1 MGVPKTALEQEAA
14 ADRAIEEAQRRKD
27 NPSQPADESVSPD
40 AKGKPAQKEQP
51 SKQNDA
57 GDQGDLAELRAELE
71 RERQMRRT
79 LEGRVN
85 SQLKP
90 ANEENRRLRAELEAT
105 QERIK
110 ALEQA
115 SKKPGVERYL
125 SDKELSELGEVAD
138 LNSRMIKGILAEEL
152 EKNGVT
158 AVVDRIMKESER
170 AREAAENHPSGPS
183 PDFWPAVDRYCP
195 GARQLNRDADPRW
208 IEFLDLYDPSTG
220 RMNRELAEEA
230 IESDSP
236 AALANMFADFMRKNG
251 IVQNKA
257 KDEESSVG
265 RSPKPERGGRANA
278 QPSDNANAVEAW
290 TSAEVRAFYT
300 DISKGKFKGRDAER
314 IKLEAQLMA
323 AVAAGKIT

>member
-1 MGVPKTALEQEAA
+1 MGVPKSALEQEAE
-14 ADRAIEEAQRRKD
+14 ADRAIEEAQKRKD
-27 NPSQPADESVSPD
+27 NPSQPAKESVSPD
-40 AKGKPAQKEQP
+40 ARGKPAQEAQKPQ
-51 SKQNDA
+51 QNAD
-57 GDQGDLAELRAELE
+57 DQSDLVKLRAELE
-71 RERQMRRT
+71 HECQMRKT

-90 ANEENRRLRAELEAT
+90 ANEENRRLKAELEAT
-105 QERIK
+105 EERIR

-138 LNSRMIKGILAEEL
+138 LNSRMIKGILEEEL

-158 AVVDRIMKESER
+158 AVVDRVMKESER
-170 AREAAENHPSGPS
+170 AREAAVNQPSGPS
-183 PDFWPAVDRYCP
+183 PDFWPAVDQYCP

-208 IEFLDLYDPSTG
+208 IEFLDLYDASTG
-220 RMNRELAEEA
+220 RLNREMAEEA

-236 AALANMFADFMRKNG
+236 AALANMFASFMRKNG
-251 IVQNKA
+251 IVQEQPANNQPA
-257 KDEESSVG
+257 SE
-265 RSPKPERGGRANA
+265 RAPKPERGGRGNA
-278 QPSDNANAVEAW
+278 QPNGGSNEVEPW

-300 DISKGKFKGRDAER
+300 DISKGKFRGRDAER
-314 IKLEAQLMA
+314 IELEAKLMA